1 MNPLHDSLRLK
12 VWTTLTEQYSS
23 EARSALADW
32 VLQQGKDIHH
42 WLPLALLSDKGGVR
56 FSWLMGDLLRR
67 SPEFVA
73 PAIPFYLKH
82 RSPERDDAF
91 DRALAKMLT
100 VCPIPEKLHG
110 QVADLAWEWCTS
122 SEYPIATRNFAFDIL
137 FKLSKLYP
145 ELARE
150 LRLEM
155 DPRIAFEPGTLP
167 KKYHQLFVKTR
178 PPKRNKAAE

>member
-1 MNPLHDSLRLK
+1 MNPLHDALRLK

-32 VLQQGKDIHH
+32 VLLQGKDISF
-42 WLPLALLSDKGGVR
+42 WLTLAFLSDKGGVR

-67 SPEFVA
+67 SVDFVA
-73 PAIPFYLKH
+73 PAIPFYLEH
-82 RSPERDDAF
+82 RNPERDDAF

-100 VCPIPEKLHG
+100 VCPIPEALQG
-110 QVADLAWEWCTS
+110 QVADVAWDWCTS
-122 SEYPIATRNFAFDIL
+122 AEYPIATRNFAFDIL
-137 FKLSKLYP
+137 YKLSKVYP

-155 DPRIAFEPGTLP
+155 DPRISFEPGTLP
-167 KKYHQLFVKTR
+167 KKYHQLFVKGA
-178 PPKRNKAAE
+178 NKGRKYGAS